1 MRSIPAPAGEPTL
14 DNHSRCR
21 STVYPRACGG
31 TDAGEGLAYAIG
43 GLSPRLRGNQLSR
56 VDRAHLLGSIP
67 APAGEPGFSNRLLPA
82 VEVYP
87 RACGGTFENRD
98 TTRPPAGLSP
108 RLRGN
113 LHDTL
118 RLKKTLGSIPAP
130 AGEPAR
136 YRRSGRRVAV
146 YPRACGG
153 TPGPGLRPFP
163 PGGLSPRLRGNHADA
178 NGSGDPQRSIPAPAG
193 EPVQLLA
200 ALNPCRGACG
210 GTRPA
215 LSPPCGGTLIRVGS
229 IPAPAGEPPGHHR

>member
-1 MRSIPAPAGEPTL
+1 MRSIPAPAGEPERCTIRGC
-14 DNHSRCR
+14 DNE
-21 STVYPRACGG
+21 VYPRACGG
-31 TDAGEGLAYAIG
+31 TPPLPQWTHRRC
-43 GLSPRLRGNQLSR
+43 GLSPRLRGNRRWTTTAVAARRSIPAPAGEPMP
-56 VDRAHLLGSIP
+56 VRASIP

-163 PGGLSPRLRGNHADA
+163 PGGLSPRLRGN
-178 NGSGDPQRSIPAPAG
+178 
-193 EPVQLLA
+193 LL
-200 ALNPCRGACG
+200 
-210 GTRPA
+210 
-215 LSPPCGGTLIRVGS
+215 
-229 IPAPAGEPPGHHR
+229 